1 MGRGGAADVSR
12 GRHGA
17 VSVRIGTCSWADD
30 SFSKLWYPSSVR
42 SPEARLR
49 YYAEH
54 FDCVEVNSS
63 YYALPTA
70 QMATAWA
77 DRTSAG
83 FTFHVKAFG
92 MMTRHPVKVEQLPPD
107 LREEVAVDGRGRVE
121 RPSRELR
128 GEVFRRFLRE
138 LEPLRQAGKLGG
150 ILMQLPPYMTY
161 RPQALEYLE
170 WAAEQL
176 RGHEMLVEFRHR
188 SWLEPGTCDD
198 VFRFLER
205 LGATYVIV
213 DAPAVDSANV
223 APTVVAQTGP
233 TAYLRLHGRN
243 AATWNKRRGGAAER
257 FDYLYSETELREW
270 VGPLRELEGSS
281 RAVWVM
287 FNNNGR
293 SVDVATGAEIA
304 QSPTN
309 ALMMKELL
317 ATAAGPA
324 R

>member
-1 MGRGGAADVSR
+1 
-12 GRHGA
+12 
-17 VSVRIGTCSWADD
+17 VSVRVGTCSWSDD
-30 SFSKLWYPSSVR
+30 SFSKLWYPDSVR

-49 YYAEH
+49 YYAEQ

-77 DRTSAG
+77 DRTPAG

-107 LREEVAVDGRGRVE
+107 LRGEVALDARGRVE

-161 RPQALEYLE
+161 GPPALEYLE

-176 RGHEMLVEFRHR
+176 RGEEVLVEFRHR
-188 SWLEPGTCDD
+188 SWLEPAARAE

-213 DAPAVDSANV
+213 DAPAVASA
-223 APTVVAQTGP
+223 APTVVAQTSP

-243 AATWNKRRGGAAER
+243 AATWNKRGGGAAER
-257 FDYLYSETELREW
+257 FDYLYNEAELREW
-270 VGPLRELEGSS
+270 VGPLRELQASS
-281 RAVWVM
+281 RAVWAM

-309 ALMMKELL
+309 ALMMQQLL
-317 ATAAGPA
+317 AVAVGEPPGGD
-324 R
+324 RRSQLSL